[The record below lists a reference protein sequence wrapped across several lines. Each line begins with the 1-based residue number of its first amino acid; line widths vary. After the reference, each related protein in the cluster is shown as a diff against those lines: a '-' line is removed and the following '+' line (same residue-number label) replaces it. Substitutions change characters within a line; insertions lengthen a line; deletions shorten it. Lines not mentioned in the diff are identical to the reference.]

1 MTLYVAYNGAHSLTT
16 ALAVALTYAPGNL
29 CALQIAI
36 PSGQQIELAAWGY
49 TFGEDPTA
57 AVASN
62 GVQLEIAS
70 TATATTGLTTHTT
83 TTVKPWDN
91 PVMGR
96 ASSMTMGTGATG
108 YSNTATIVSNTT
120 LRYADRRFV
129 PPTSS
134 MDLVWPDNM
143 RPRFGAAAAAE
154 YVQLRVATVTVTP
167 PMIAYIIWN
176 EF

>member
-16 ALAVALTYAPGNL
+16 ALAVVQTYAPGPK

-36 PSGQQIELAAWGY
+36 PSGQQIALAAWGY
-49 TFGEDPTA
+49 AFGEDPTA
-57 AVASN
+57 ATASN
-62 GVQLEIAS
+62 SVQLEIAS

-83 TTVKPWDN
+83 TTIKPWDN
-91 PVMGR
+91 PIMGR

-108 YSNTATIVSNTT
+108 YGTVAIVSNTT
-120 LRYADRRFV
+120 LRYADRRYV

-134 MDLVWPDNM
+134 LDYVWPDNM
-143 RPRFGAAAAAE
+143 RPRFGAVSAAE
-154 YVQLRVATVTVTP
+154 YVQLRVDAATVTP
-167 PMIAYIIWN
+167 PMIAYVIWE

>member
-16 ALAVALTYAPGNL
+16 ALAVAQTYAPGAL

-36 PSGQQIELAAWGY
+36 PSGQQIGLYGWGY

-57 AVASN
+57 ATASN

-91 PVMGR
+91 PIMGR

-108 YSNTATIVSNTT
+108 YGAVAIVSNTT

-134 MDLVWPDNM
+134 LDYVWPDNM
-143 RPRFGAAAAAE
+143 IPRFGATGAAE
-154 YVQLRVATVTVTP
+154 YVQLRINAATVTP

-176 EF
+176 EY